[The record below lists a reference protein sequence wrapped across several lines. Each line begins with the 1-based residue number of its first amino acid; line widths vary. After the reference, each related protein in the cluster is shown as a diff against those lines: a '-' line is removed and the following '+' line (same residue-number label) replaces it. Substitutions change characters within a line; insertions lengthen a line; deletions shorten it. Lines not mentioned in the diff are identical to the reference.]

1 MDGVHAV
8 PALTS
13 EPARLRA
20 AGTADQVGGIKRH
33 TRCASSSEGVRTARL
48 FRRTRLVRGVVD
60 ARDHTCAGGNIP
72 LRSPAAG
79 GTRRCAPCPW
89 WCLHV
94 PQVLAVV
101 IAGDQPVFANLE
113 RAAKPGR

>member
-8 PALTS
+8 PALRS

-33 TRCASSSEGVRTARL
+33 TRCASSSEGVRTALL
-48 FRRTRLVRGVVD
+48 FRRTRLVRGVADV
-60 ARDHTCAGGNIP
+60 RDHTFARGNVP
-72 LRSPAAG
+72 LRSHAAG

-89 WCLHV
+89 WLLHV
-94 PQVLAVV
+94 PEVVAVV
-101 IAGDQPVFANLE
+101 IAGDQSVFTNLE
-113 RAAKPGR
+113 RAAE